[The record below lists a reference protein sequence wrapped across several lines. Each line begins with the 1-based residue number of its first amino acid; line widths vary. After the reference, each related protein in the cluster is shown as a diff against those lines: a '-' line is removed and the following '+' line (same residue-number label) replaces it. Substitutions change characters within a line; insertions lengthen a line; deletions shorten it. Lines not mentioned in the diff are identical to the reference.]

1 MDARKL
7 KDNAAEYFRKGRF
20 SKAAEAYLALAKI
33 EPRETQHL
41 IKLGDAYRR
50 DGRREE
56 AIETYRRAVDDYA
69 RQGVVIKAIA
79 ACKLILEI
87 DPNQKAAQEA
97 LADLCAQR
105 YVRRPASDQQEVA
118 ATRPAGRYI
127 EPIELPEEDSA
138 PFGAIETA
146 GGDLLP
152 EPQPEPRQVM
162 TRPAPLARSI
172 EEVIERNEA
181 DRPSVAFHAPIDLV
195 ELAGSAVEPIPDRL
209 PTALELDLGLGGAGH
224 HTRKSAASV
233 PAWDDSDDGVEI
245 LDPADVLEELEPEE
259 ENAGGFAIT
268 AETTGEQQVLRD
280 VERLLAQPTT
290 AMAALLASSVPTGS
304 GSDDEIELLTVSTGS
319 GSASTSSE
327 PGEALELDLVAL
339 PSSLAPSPVEH
350 TPDEQREGMRLAN
363 EAAFDPSDDLVL
375 QMQEELARERD
386 AASAAAAAPAAPV
399 GEVTQSSVPLF
410 SELPR
415 EAFVELLER
424 LTFRRF
430 SAGEVILREGDP
442 GRSIF
447 VLASG
452 RARVVK
458 GLGTQEP
465 IELAVLED
473 GAFFGEMALLNGAPR
488 VASVVADDDC
498 EVLELTENVLRA
510 LALRHP
516 SVTQSLNRF
525 YRQRLL
531 QNVMSMSPLF
541 RAFDRGDRRSLVER
555 FRLRQAKV
563 NETILREG
571 QGADGLY
578 VVMHGTALVT
588 KTDEATGR
596 AVPLAVLKEGDVFGE
611 MSLLTKQPVS
621 ATVTTRRRSLLL
633 RLPKA
638 AFDEVMFTHPAVL
651 ELVSELTD
659 QRTKTNEQILSG
671 QAPSP
676 REALATL

>member
-105 YVRRPASDQQEVA
+105 YVRRPASETREA
-118 ATRPAGRYI
+118 AAPRPAGRYI
-127 EPIELPEEDSA
+127 EPIELPDEDSE

-152 EPQPEPRQVM
+152 APQPEPRQVL
-162 TRPAPLARSI
+162 TRPAPIARSI
-172 EEVIERNEA
+172 EEVIERNES
-181 DRPSVAFHAPIDLV
+181 DRPAVAFHAPIDLV
-195 ELAGSAVEPIPDRL
+195 ELAGSAVDPIPDRL
-209 PTALELDLGLGGAGH
+209 PTALELDLGLGGAGP
-224 HTRKSAASV
+224 HTRKSTVSE
-233 PAWDDSDDGVEI
+233 PAWDDSDDEEV
-245 LDPADVLEELEPEE
+245 LDPAEVLEELEPEVE
-259 ENAGGFAIT
+259 ASALDVT
-268 AETTGEQQVLRD
+268 AETTGEHQVLRD

-290 AMAALLASSVPTGS
+290 AMAAILASSVPTGS
-304 GSDDEIELLTVSTGS
+304 GPDDEIELLTVSTGS
-319 GSASTSSE
+319 GGASSSE

-339 PSSLAPSPVEH
+339 PSSLSPSPVEH
-350 TPDEQREGMRLAN
+350 TPEEQREGMRLAN

-386 AASAAAAAPAAPV
+386 AASAAKAAPAAPA
-399 GEVTQSSVPLF
+399 GEVMQSSVPLF

-415 EAFVELLER
+415 EAFVDLLER

-488 VASVVADDDC
+488 VASVVADDDS
-498 EVLELTENVLRA
+498 EVLELTEDVLRG
-510 LALRHP
+510 LARRHP

-588 KTDEATGR
+588 KKDEATGR
-596 AVPLAVLKEGDVFGE
+596 TVPLAVLKEGDVFGE

-651 ELVSELTD
+651 ELVSELTE
-659 QRTKTNEQILSG
+659 QRTRTNEQILSG

-676 REALATL
+676 REALASL